1 MVWPSPPE
9 EFTPTF
15 EEWLLSTVTLPN
27 PYHMYM
33 DRSGET
39 AFYTGIN
46 ASLLTTQLLIY
57 GTDTV
62 AAYRSMLLLRSIP
75 QVVVASALSDAYDA
89 GDGYRVSE
97 ESWEVRQP
105 SRVTNPF
112 VTAFGSLVNRLT

>member
-1 MVWPSPPE
+1 MAFMPDD
-9 EFTPTF
+9 FTPTW

-27 PYHMYM
+27 PYRMYM

-46 ASLLTTQLLIY
+46 FSLLSTQLLIY
-57 GTDTV
+57 GTDTA
-62 AAYRSMLLLRSIP
+62 AAYRGMLLIRSMP
-75 QVVVASALSDAYDA
+75 QVFAASALSDAYDA

-97 ESWEVRQP
+97 ESFEVRQA

-112 VTAFGSLVNRLT
+112 VTAFGSLANRLT